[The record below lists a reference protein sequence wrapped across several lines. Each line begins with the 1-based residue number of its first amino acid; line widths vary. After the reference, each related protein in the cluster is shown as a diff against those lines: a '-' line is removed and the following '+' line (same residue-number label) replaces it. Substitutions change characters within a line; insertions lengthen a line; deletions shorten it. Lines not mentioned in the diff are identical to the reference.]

1 MATLLQRKI
10 YRIRNRKLKRPN
22 PIFSRKEYNKYDWM
36 LLNILFLNENLL
48 SSNRIKQIKNNKFP
62 NVLNYLNNRFKDSIS
77 LNETLFRIK
86 DKIFNRPICKEC
98 GNPVKYR
105 GNGIYSEFCCPKCAN
120 SNNEKQEKTKETLI
134 RIYGQ
139 PYTFQSE
146 IIKEKSRKTCLAK
159 YKNTSFVNSDNCR
172 QIIKEKYGVEY
183 AFQSPEIIKKC
194 KQSIFDKYH
203 VENYAKTKECQDKIK
218 NTCME
223 KYGVSSWSKTTE
235 FKKFMKDHKEEIND
249 KRIKTKIKNGTLN
262 TSYEEQKLFNLLKTY
277 YPDVISQ
284 YKSEEY
290 PFYCDFYI
298 PSENLYIEYQGYP
311 THGGKP
317 FENTIDDNIKLNE
330 WVSKNY
336 DGWIFDWTKR
346 DVMKRNCA
354 KSHKLRWIEFF
365 HYDEKLFINEI
376 EKYLDN
382 KKIGIATIL

>member
-105 GNGIYSEFCCPKCAN
+105 GNGIYAVFCCPKCAN

-134 RIYGQ
+134 RMYGQ

-146 IIKEKSRKTCLAK
+146 IIKEKSRKTCLIK

-183 AFQSPEIIKKC
+183 AFQSPEIIKK
-194 KQSIFDKYH
+194 
-203 VENYAKTKECQDKIK
+203 
-218 NTCME
+218 
-223 KYGVSSWSKTTE
+223 
-235 FKKFMKDHKEEIND
+235 
-249 KRIKTKIKNGTLN
+249 
-262 TSYEEQKLFNLLKTY
+262 
-277 YPDVISQ
+277 
-284 YKSEEY
+284 
-290 PFYCDFYI
+290 
-298 PSENLYIEYQGYP
+298 
-311 THGGKP
+311 
-317 FENTIDDNIKLNE
+317 
-330 WVSKNY
+330 
-336 DGWIFDWTKR
+336 
-346 DVMKRNCA
+346 
-354 KSHKLRWIEFF
+354 
-365 HYDEKLFINEI
+365 
-376 EKYLDN
+376 
-382 KKIGIATIL
+382 